1 MSRINLLIA
10 IAVAVVTISLWA
22 YANQPSQHPPWPQK
36 VKGFSFS
43 PFQANQDAIKQ
54 ILPSEAEIDADLALL
69 AGKTHAVRTYTTDGT
84 IAEVPRL
91 AKKYN
96 INVTVGAWID
106 DDLERN
112 EREIAKLIEV
122 ANANRNVV
130 RVIVGN
136 EVVLHNYIPT
146 EKLIEYIDRVRKAVN
161 VPVSTADTHEVWRVH
176 PELVEHVDYIAVHM
190 LPYWEKQKIEDA
202 VDYINGKMEML
213 SDLYPET
220 RIIIGEVGW
229 PSNGRSYGGAVAS
242 VANQATF
249 LREFLKNAE
258 KENYTYYIMEAF
270 DQPWKRSTDEGAIGA
285 YWGVYDVYRQAKF
298 SLTEPV
304 VDIPHWHVLAGISVI
319 LAVIVFAVL
328 LTDSKHLGM
337 HGRSFLA
344 IIAYLVA
351 TVAVWV
357 GYDYSKQYLTT
368 LSIVVGL
375 LLVIG
380 MIGVFVVLL
389 AEAHEWA
396 ELHWSKFRRRPFVP
410 LLVPA
415 AELPFVSIHVPC
427 YNEPPQMM
435 IQTLNALA
443 KLDYPYYEV
452 IVIDN
457 NTRDP
462 TIWQPVQA
470 HCQTLGAQFCF
481 YHESPLAGFKAGA
494 LNFALRQTAEEAEV
508 IAVIDSDYLVHPLW
522 LHDLAPQFVN
532 PQIAIVQAPQ
542 DYHDG
547 EENIFKSM
555 CYSEYRGFF
564 YIGMVTRNERN
575 AIIQHG
581 TMTMIRRNVL
591 QEIGGWAEWCIT
603 EDAELGLRVFEHGY
617 EAVYIPKSYGQG
629 LMPDTF
635 IDYKKQRFRWAFGA
649 IQILRGHAKQL
660 MGRVQTKLTVGQRY
674 HFFAGWLPWLA
685 DGLNLIFNVAALGW
699 SLAMILMPKQVDPPL
714 LIFSLLPL
722 ALFSFKTAKQFY
734 LYQTHVNAGVWQT
747 LSATVAGLA
756 LSHTISRAILAGF
769 FIKEK
774 AFFRTPK
781 LADRL
786 SFGSALV
793 VVYEEAILGLLFI
806 AAVTG
811 IILGNLSEA
820 VVLKG
825 QGNDTPDMLL
835 WIIVLCIQTIPYLA
849 AVAMSL
855 LGAQAH
861 GAKMTVAEVN

>member
-22 YANQPSQHPPWPQK
+22 YANQPQQHPPWPQK

-43 PFQANQDAIKQ
+43 PFQANQDAIKH
-54 ILPSEAEIDADLALL
+54 ILPTEQDIDADLALL

-106 DDLERN
+106 EDLERN
-112 EREIAKLIEV
+112 EREIDKLIEV
-122 ANANRNVV
+122 TNANRNVV

-136 EVVLHNYIPT
+136 EVVLHGYIPT
-146 EKLIEYIDRVRKAVN
+146 EKLIEYIERVRKAVN
-161 VPVSTADTHEVWRVH
+161 VPVSTAEPHDVWQKH
-176 PELVEHVDYIAVHM
+176 PELVEHVDYIAAHM
-190 LPYWEKQKIEDA
+190 LLYWEKCKVEEAVAKID
-202 VDYINGKMEML
+202 VFML
-213 SDLYPET
+213 ELMANYPDKP
-220 RIIIGEVGW
+220 IIIGEVGW
-229 PSNGRSYGGAVAS
+229 PSNGRSYGAAEAS
-242 VANQATF
+242 VANQAMF

-258 KENYTYYIMEAF
+258 KEHYTYYLMEAF

-285 YWGVYDVYRQAKF
+285 YWGVYDAYRQPKF
-298 SLTEPV
+298 SLTEPIV
-304 VDIPHWHVLAGISVI
+304 GIPHWYVLAGVSVI
-319 LAVIVFAVL
+319 LALIVFALL

-357 GYDYSKQYLTT
+357 GYDYSKQYLSP

-396 ELHWSKFRRRPFVP
+396 ELRWSKFRRRAFVP
-410 LLVPA
+410 LLVPP

-435 IQTLNALA
+435 IETLNALA
-443 KLDYPYYEV
+443 RLDYPHYEV

-457 NTRDP
+457 NTKDP
-462 TIWQPVQA
+462 AVWQPVQT
-470 HCQTLGAQFCF
+470 HCQTLGERFRF
-481 YHESPLAGFKAGA
+481 FHEAPLAGFKAGA
-494 LNFALRQTAEEAEV
+494 LNFALRQTATEARV

-532 PQIAIVQAPQ
+532 PRIAIVQAPQ

-547 EENIFKSM
+547 DENIFKSM

-660 MGRVQTKLTVGQRY
+660 WGRVQTKLTIGQRY

-685 DGLNLIFNVAALGW
+685 DGLNLIFNLAALGW
-699 SLAMILMPKQVDPPL
+699 STAMIIAPIMVDPPL

-734 LYQTHVNAGVWQT
+734 LYQTNVNAGIWQT

-769 FIKEK
+769 VIKEK
-774 AFFRTPK
+774 PFFRTPK
-781 LADRL
+781 LAERL
-786 SFGSALV
+786 SFGTALV

-806 AAVTG
+806 AAVIGLIVRNT
-811 IILGNLSEA
+811 SEA
-820 VVLKG
+820 AVTKG
-825 QGNDTPDMLL
+825 QGNDTPDMLF
-835 WIIVLCIQTIPYLA
+835 WIIVLCVQTIPYIA
-849 AVAMSL
+849 AIVMSL
-855 LGAQAH
+855 LGARVH
-861 GAKMTVAEVN
+861 GAKLTIAEVN